1 MNFYTLNDVINK
13 LEYKLVLAFIPAF
26 KCLSNIQETFNTWC
40 PVHEYLMFKWQLART
55 SYILGHWQVKM
66 GKLLSIISILVT
78 SSCIGFLIL
87 MGSRCV
93 VKLSEELKGTNVDI
107 VKASKHLYPTIS
119 ICSIDAHSKNEGYIQ
134 ILAKCNLRYLNQ
146 KLTNFCAIQYM
157 LW

>member
-1 MNFYTLNDVINK
+1 MTSSTNWSTNWYLHLSLHLSACPISKKPSTLD
-13 LEYKLVLAFIPAF
+13 
-26 KCLSNIQETFNTWC
+26 
-40 PVHEYLMFKWQLART
+40 VHEYLMFKWQLART

-119 ICSIDAHSKNEGYIQ
+119 ICSIDAHSQNEGYIQ
-134 ILAKCNLRYLNQ
+134 MLAKCNLRYLI
-146 KLTNFCAIQYM
+146 F
-157 LW
+157 